1 MFQLHEFTSI
11 TLSLISLIFFCGV
24 GDGVSSIFIQI
35 SKGQANYSFEK
46 IIIIVGE
53 MEIGIH
59 GYIGKNLS
67 KQTEEQFSN
76 ISLNEIRI
84 KNYRLI
90 NEDRG
95 LNREI

>member
-11 TLSLISLIFFCGV
+11 TLSLISLFFFG
-24 GDGVSSIFIQI
+24 GGGVSSIFIQI

-53 MEIGIH
+53 MEIGIL
-59 GYIGKNLS
+59 GYTGKNLS